1 MWIACAVLAFLA
13 GQAYL
18 LRSLIKL
25 DNILEQ
31 PVGSPPEFSGFPF
44 VEMDADLWY
53 DEQQKEGA
61 ALEKTKEHIL
71 ACLSSAPSNPR
82 IIRTAATMARAF
94 DCTLTALYVRTPDS
108 EAMPD
113 ADKERLR
120 ANIRLAESLGATI
133 ETVFGDDVS
142 YQIAEYAR
150 LSGVTKIVIGR
161 TAVTRKHLWSKPT
174 LTEKLSAIAP
184 NLDIHIIPDANTNP
198 AYRPQKVRHQLEPK
212 LLLRDWGVSLCILIL
227 ATVVSYA
234 FSQVGFSE
242 ANIIAI
248 YLLGVLLTSMATS
261 SRSSYVLSAI
271 GSVLVFNFFFTSPQ
285 FSLQVYVHGAPL
297 TFLVMI
303 VAALIVGSL
312 TDRLKSQ
319 VKQSAQAAYRTNLM
333 LETNQMLQ
341 KTTSDDD
348 IFRAA
353 QTQLRKLLGRE
364 LTVTPGTSRES
375 PADAIRYPIRVGD
388 RVYGEATIEGAEP
401 PAAFENSLLLSILG
415 ECALVLESRRN
426 KREKEEAALQARNE
440 SIRANLLRS
449 VSHDL
454 RTPLTTISGNAA
466 ILMENEQTL
475 TDAERHRMYSDI
487 YDDSEW
493 LNNLVENML
502 AVTRIVEGRM
512 ELKLQPQLVEELV
525 SEALLHLSPEKRDH
539 TITVSHQDDLILAMC
554 DARMVMQVI
563 INLVN
568 NAIKYTPAGSCI
580 AIHTKQESGSVV
592 ISVADNGPGI
602 PDEEKEQVFQMF
614 YTGSHPVADSRRSL
628 GLGLSLCKSIVL
640 SHGGEITVS
649 DNRPNG
655 SIFTF
660 TLPSGEVTLHE

>member
-61 ALEKTKEHIL
+61 ALEPTKEHIL

-94 DCTLTALYVRTPDS
+94 DCSLTALYVRTPDS

-198 AYRPQKVRHQLEPK
+198 AYRPQKAKRRQEPR
-212 LLLRDWGVSLCILIL
+212 LLLRDWLVSLLIL
-227 ATVVSYA
+227 VVATMVA
-234 FSQVGFSE
+234 FSFSKVGFSE

-248 YLLGVLLTSMATS
+248 YLLAVLLTSMATS

-303 VAALIVGSL
+303 VAALIVGTL

-319 VKQSAQAAYRTNLM
+319 VKQAAQAAYRTNLM

-341 KTTSDDD
+341 KTTSDDE
-348 IFRAA
+348 IFLAA
-353 QTQLRKLLGRE
+353 QTQLGKLLGRK
-364 LTVTPGTSRES
+364 LTVTPGTSQEP

-388 RVYGEATIEGAEP
+388 RVYGEVTIEGAEP

-466 ILMENEQTL
+466 ILMDNAHTL
-475 TDAERHRMYSDI
+475 TDTERHRMYSDI

-525 SEALLHLSPEKRDH
+525 AEALLHISPEKRDH
-539 TITVSHQDDLILAMC
+539 TITVCHENDLLLAMC

-568 NAIKYTPAGSCI
+568 NAIKYTPAGSSI
-580 AIHTKQESGSVV
+580 AIHTKQSGSNVV

-602 PDEEKEQVFQMF
+602 PDDEKEQVFQMF

-649 DNRPNG
+649 DNRPSG